1 MTFRTPLP
9 SAQARA
15 SMLNW
20 LTAIGYRLNS
30 APFLS
35 SVDVSRGSAIGNLGS
50 LNPKMWNSRI
60 RAIFTPLENECE
72 VEFELTV
79 STLGQ
84 VFTRSDVEYWT
95 YEVGETVAAICGKRP
110 DAAEFV
116 RRTRRAYWK
125 NGWLAVFFTIIV
137 LAVLI
142 VSAIMTESLWV
153 VIPLTVGVG
162 AGCYFLIRAP
172 RKIDVPPPKPL
183 ENRPDDLAPPIAR
196 Y

>member
-1 MTFRTPLP
+1 
-9 SAQARA
+9 
-15 SMLNW
+15 MLNW

-35 SVDVSRGSAIGNLGS
+35 SIDVARGSSAGNLGS
-50 LNPKMWNSRI
+50 LNPKMWNARI

-72 VEFELTV
+72 VELELTV

-95 YEVGETVAAICGKRP
+95 YEVSETVAAVCGKRP
-110 DAAEFV
+110 DPAEFV
-116 RRTRRAYWK
+116 RRTRTAYWK
-125 NGWLAVFFTIIV
+125 NGWLAVLFTIIV

-142 VSAIMTESLWV
+142 GSAILTENLWV
-153 VIPLTVGVG
+153 IVPLTLFVGT
-162 AGCYFLIRAP
+162 GCYFFIRAP
-172 RKIDVPPPKPL
+172 RKIDVPAPKPL
-183 ENRPDDLAPPIAR
+183 ENRPDDLAPPIAK